1 MSGDLNSQLLHRF
14 DPCDLHFCCLNNGL
28 VVITGTMHQKIG
40 SAFYKAVNVRTNKS
54 KAQYNTIVID
64 KTHTHV
70 ETKIVNG
77 VTLSVLWISN
87 TLAVFCQ
94 YHFLLQNHKIRTVK
108 AFYGD
113 FIIFVIYL
121 KQALNLWTTG

>member
-1 MSGDLNSQLLHRF
+1 
-14 DPCDLHFCCLNNGL
+14 
-28 VVITGTMHQKIG
+28 MHQKIG

-121 KQALNLWTTG
+121 KEALNLWTTL